1 MANIPV
7 ASTIGSVDAGGVV
20 AGSVSPATAIVSE
33 DSSPPVTDE
42 TIDAQ
47 VGHAPVVPMTTTYPA
62 AAAGR
67 ARIARAVLRIGM
79 TSSPEV
85 PGSTDVTGRRIAT
98 EPRG

>member
-1 MANIPV
+1 V
-7 ASTIGSVDAGGVV
+7 
-20 AGSVSPATAIVSE
+20 ATAAVS
-33 DSSPPVTDE
+33 DDAAPPVTDE

-79 TSSPEV
+79 ASSPEV